1 MNRQARIALEIMKTN
16 QEGKTGY
23 EEVLEKMRRKDRE
36 NEKQVDAMEEVIE
49 KKIKDLGK
57 RYKR

>member
-1 MNRQARIALEIMKTN
+1 MRC
-16 QEGKTGY
+16 
-23 EEVLEKMRRKDRE
+23 EVLEKMRRKDRE

-49 KKIKDLGK
+49 KKIKDSGK